1 MTTGSAGKRA
11 RDAGRDGADDPVN
24 LPRQRRPAPQAGP
37 SKSNPKTTA
46 AAKPGNIPR
55 ADAPAASAASTS
67 SAHSPAA
74 SANKDD
80 DVVRDKDDDVV
91 REDLENEG
99 EMDVGACL
107 DDAGMSRRT
116 ASRIKGSVE
125 ERPAGYTL
133 EPLKVTILDSLY

>member
-55 ADAPAASAASTS
+55 ADAPPAAASAAPT
-67 SAHSPAA
+67 SPAPSPA
-74 SANKDD
+74 PSAN
-80 DVVRDKDDDVV
+80 KDDDVV

-133 EPLKVTILDSLY
+133 EPLKVTILDFLY

>member
-80 DVVRDKDDDVV
+80 DVVR
-91 REDLENEG
+91 EDLENEG
-99 EMDVGACL
+99 EMNVGASL
-107 DDAGMSRRT
+107 EDAGMSRRT